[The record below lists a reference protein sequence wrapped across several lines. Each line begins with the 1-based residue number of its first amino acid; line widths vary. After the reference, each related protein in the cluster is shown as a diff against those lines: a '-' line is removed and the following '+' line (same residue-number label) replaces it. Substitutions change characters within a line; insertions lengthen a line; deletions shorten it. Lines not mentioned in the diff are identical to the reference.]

1 MTPPKRDGFS
11 EDDPEPGDPEYVD
24 HFARHIVLTPASEI
38 GVRAV
43 HWLWEDRI
51 PLGELTLL
59 AGREGLGKSTIA
71 YTLAA
76 WITRGTMR
84 GRFYGKPRSVLVA
97 ATEDS
102 WEHTIGPRLMAA
114 NADLNKVFR
123 IDVQTGDV
131 HGSLNLPVDLDS
143 LKIAVK
149 ESEPA
154 MILLDPLLSR
164 LSSNLDSHKD
174 ADVRVALEPLTAF
187 AKDMRVAIL
196 GIIHVNKSNN
206 ADALNAV
213 MGSRAF
219 TAVARA
225 VLMVVRNP
233 EDDSC
238 LFGLAKNNLGPKS
251 RPAYRYRIIGV
262 NVGKDDEGDDV
273 TTGRVDWDGSTDRSI
288 DDVMVALSEGGMN
301 GVSQTEEAAAW
312 LEDYLTMAGGSKESK
327 IVKDAGI
334 KQGHAERTLRR
345 AAEKLKIR
353 VTQSG
358 FPRSTIWTLCSEA
371 TSEAVS

>member
-1 MTPPKRDGFS
+1 VGN
-11 EDDPEPGDPEYVD
+11 
-24 HFARHIVLTPASEI
+24 ARHVVLTPASEI
-38 GVRAV
+38 SVRAV

-71 YTLAA
+71 YTLAG
-76 WITRGTMR
+76 WLSRGSMK
-84 GRFYGKPRSVLVA
+84 GRFYGKPRSVFVA

-102 WEHTIGPRLMAA
+102 WEHTIGPRLIAA
-114 NADLNKVFR
+114 GADLSRIFR
-123 IDVQTGDV
+123 IDVQTGDAQ
-131 HGSLNLPVDLDS
+131 GSLDLPVDIDS
-143 LKIAVK
+143 LKLAVK

-187 AKDMRVAIL
+187 AKEMRVAIL
-196 GIIHVNKSNN
+196 GIIHVNKSNS

-225 VLMVVRNP
+225 VLMVVKNP

-251 RPAYRYRIIGV
+251 LPAYRYRIGGV
-262 NVGKDDEGDDV
+262 NVGEDDEGDDV
-273 TTGRVDWDGSTDRSI
+273 TTGRVEWDGSTDRSI
-288 DDVMVALSEGGMN
+288 DDVMGALSEGGMN
-301 GVSQTEEAAAW
+301 GVSQTEEAASW

-334 KQGHAERTLRR
+334 RQGHSERTLRR
-345 AAEKLKIR
+345 AAEKLKVQ

-358 FPRSTIWTLCSEA
+358 FPRTTIWTICSEA
-371 TSEAVS
+371 TGEAVS